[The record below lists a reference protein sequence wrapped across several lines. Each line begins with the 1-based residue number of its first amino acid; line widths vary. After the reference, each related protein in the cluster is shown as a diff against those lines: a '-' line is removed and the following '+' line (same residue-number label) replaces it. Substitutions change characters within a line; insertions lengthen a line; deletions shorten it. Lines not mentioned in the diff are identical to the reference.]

1 MATSGLALAPDV
13 RRRPLCRISAAG
25 RCHCRSAIP
34 APGATAARRQTEPAV
49 LAANSSGAGQPD
61 ACEPARWGFSLQ
73 RGLMLLVAGVAL
85 GALVGLWVQR
95 VR

>member
-1 MATSGLALAPDV
+1 MNDVVAEGVPTS
-13 RRRPLCRISAAG
+13 
-25 RCHCRSAIP
+25 
-34 APGATAARRQTEPAV
+34 TAAARQTEPAV
-49 LAANSSGAGQPD
+49 VAAISSGAGQPD
-61 ACEPARWGFSLQ
+61 ARELARWGFSLQ

>member
-1 MATSGLALAPDV
+1 MNDVVAEGVPTS
-13 RRRPLCRISAAG
+13 
-25 RCHCRSAIP
+25 
-34 APGATAARRQTEPAV
+34 TAAARQTEPAV

-73 RGLMLLVAGVAL
+73 HSLMLLVAGVAL